1 MVGSFKITNLNL
13 NLILKET
20 CVCILLAKNSDYRM
34 ATKITSSKKT
44 TPKKKP
50 IIKKDSG
57 TFKAKLTRFLVKT
70 FLWFIGLSIFFV
82 VVFKFIP
89 VPFTPLMVIRAIE
102 HKLDGN
108 ENHFSHDWEP
118 IENISINLQKAVIAS
133 EDGNFLT
140 HSGFD
145 FSAMQKAIKNNS
157 RGRRI
162 KGGSTISQQTA
173 KNVFLWQGRSY
184 LRKGLEAYFTVL
196 IEIIWGK
203 ERIMEVYLNSIEM
216 GNGVYGAQAA
226 TQHWY
231 RKDATNLTKMQA
243 AGIAAI
249 LPNPRKFSATSS
261 SSYINNRKS
270 KIVRMMVNMGN
281 QGGV

>member
-1 MVGSFKITNLNL
+1 
-13 NLILKET
+13 
-20 CVCILLAKNSDYRM
+20 M
-34 ATKITSSKKT
+34 ATKIT
-44 TPKKKP
+44 PKKSRQP
-50 IIKKDSG
+50 VKKEPTS
-57 TFKAKLTRFLVKT
+57 FMSKLTRILFKAL
-70 FLWFIGLSIFFV
+70 LWFFGLSLFFV
-82 VVFKFIP
+82 VLFKFVP

-102 HKLDGN
+102 NKAAGK
-108 ENHFSHDWEP
+108 EVFFSHDWEP
-118 IENISINLQKAVIAS
+118 IENISMNLQKAVIAS
-133 EDGNFLT
+133 EDGTFLK
-140 HSGFD
+140 HNGFD
-145 FSAMQKAIKNNS
+145 FVAMQKAYKSNE

-226 TQHWY
+226 AEHWY
-231 RKDATNLTKMQA
+231 RKGASSLTPMQA

-249 LPNPRKFSATSS
+249 LPNPRKYSATSS
-261 SSYINNRKS
+261 SSYINRRKD
-270 KIVRMMVNMGN
+270 KIVRVMRQVGKIEY
-281 QGGV
+281 